1 MNNHTLLKIKN
12 LRTHFFTRRGVVR
25 AVDGVSFSVGVGEV
39 LGIVGESGSGKSI
52 TCLSI
57 LRLLPQPAGR
67 IIEGEIFLNGEDLLK
82 KSEIEMRR
90 FRGRQI
96 AMIPQ
101 DPMSSLNPVFT
112 IGDQMAAPLKYHLGL
127 SGNQVAEKVKSLL
140 TKVNIPSPV
149 QRSKQYPHQ
158 MSGGMRQRILGGIG
172 ISCDPKLL
180 IADEP
185 TTALD
190 VISQDQ
196 FIRLLKDIQV
206 ERRLSMIWVTHD
218 MSIVAKACDR
228 VVVMYAGK
236 IVEMAAVETLFQQP
250 AHPYTIGLMRSIPEL
265 NDSEQELF
273 SIPGQPPDL
282 LHQSSGCRF
291 APRCPEVNDICL
303 EKYPPEVAI
312 SERHTV
318 HCWQKVNHGR

>member
-1 MNNHTLLKIKN
+1 MNNQNLLEIKN
-12 LRTHFFTRRGVVR
+12 LKTQFHTRRGIVK

-67 IIEGEIFLNGEDLLK
+67 IVEGEILLNGDNLLQ
-82 KSEIEMRR
+82 KSEKEMRR
-90 FRGRQI
+90 YRGSRI
-96 AMIPQ
+96 ALIPQ

-112 IGDQMAAPLKYHLGL
+112 IGDQMATPLRYHLGL
-127 SGNQVAEKVKSLL
+127 SGRQVSEKVERLL
-140 TKVNIPSPV
+140 TQVNIPSPKE
-149 QRSKQYPHQ
+149 RYKQYPHQ

-172 ISCDPKLL
+172 ISCDPVLL

-196 FIRLLKDIQV
+196 FIRLLKAIQV

-218 MSIVAKACDR
+218 MSVVSKVCDR
-228 VVVMYAGK
+228 VAVMYAGR
-236 IVEMAAVETLFQQP
+236 IVETAPVDILFNRP

-265 NDSEQELF
+265 NTGREELF
-273 SIPGQPPDL
+273 SIAGQPPDL
-282 LHQSSGCRF
+282 LNLPPGCQF
-291 APRCPEVNDICL
+291 APRCEDMKPICQ
-303 EKYPPEVAI
+303 EKYPPVTMLDD
-312 SERHTV
+312 RHSV
-318 HCWQKVNHGR
+318 YCWLKADHDH

>member
-1 MNNHTLLKIKN
+1 MNTAQLLEVRN
-12 LRTHFFTRRGVVR
+12 LKSQFHTRRGVVK
-25 AVDGVSFSVGVGEV
+25 AVDGVSFSVGQGEV

-57 LRLLPQPAGR
+57 LRLLPKPAGR
-67 IIEGEIFLNGEDLLK
+67 IVAGEIRLNGEDLLT
-82 KSEIEMRR
+82 KSEAEMQGY
-90 FRGRQI
+90 RGSRI

-127 SGNQVAEKVKSLL
+127 VGNRAAEKVEELL
-140 TKVNIPSPV
+140 AKVNIPSPK

-172 ISCDPKLL
+172 ISCDPILL

-196 FIRLLKDIQV
+196 FIWMLKAIQV
-206 ERRLSMIWVTHD
+206 ERSLSMIWVTHD
-218 MSIVAKACDR
+218 MSVVAKACDR
-228 VVVMYAGK
+228 VAVMYAGR
-236 IVEMAAVETLFQQP
+236 IVETAPVDALFNAP

-265 NDSEQELF
+265 SDSREELF

-282 LHQSSGCRF
+282 LNLPDGCQF
-291 APRCPEVNDICL
+291 APRCDQMKPVCL
-303 EKYPPEVAI
+303 EKYPPETI
-312 SERHTV
+312 LGERHSV
-318 HCWQKVNHGR
+318 NCWLKADHD